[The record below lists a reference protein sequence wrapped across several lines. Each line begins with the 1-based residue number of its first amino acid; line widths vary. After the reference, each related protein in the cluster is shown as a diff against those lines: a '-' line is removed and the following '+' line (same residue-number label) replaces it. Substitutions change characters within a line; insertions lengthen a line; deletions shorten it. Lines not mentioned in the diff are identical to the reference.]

1 MISILEDYSSKMVW
15 EPKKVLN
22 NIIMK
27 RTFFPLVALII
38 TSCGPYSSV
47 APTIID
53 EKYDPADEELYAS
66 CAELQGVGQFI
77 IGRTTFKQVL
87 ADKEFKKVATSIY
100 DRQSNMYNG
109 HWGNDFW
116 NKKGD
121 HYVLPG
127 DPKEKWMKSKCGPK
141 LKQLPSSHFTGFT
154 IGELKFDPFDMAFLN
169 DTLVAIFFYPDDNI
183 EDEVIAHYKEK
194 FGNGR
199 GKYYSYDL
207 TKSDHNSNLTVTKTL
222 EEKHSWEN
230 ELVALEYEKHEYF
243 HMEPNRSP
251 SGEYKHS
258 MIIYSKKRYPVFEEL
273 LLKISSDYDEH
284 TKANINQS
292 LNSL

>member
-1 MISILEDYSSKMVW
+1 MKKILF
-15 EPKKVLN
+15 P
-22 NIIMK
+22 II
-27 RTFFPLVALII
+27 ALII
-38 TSCGPYSSV
+38 ASCGSNPSV
-47 APTIID
+47 APTVID
-53 EKYDPADEELYAS
+53 EKYEPTDDELYSA

-77 IGRTTFKQVL
+77 IGKTTFRQVL
-87 ADKEFKKVATSIY
+87 ADKDFKKVATSVY

-121 HYVLPG
+121 NYVLPG
-127 DPKEKWMKSKCGPK
+127 DPKEKWMNSKTGPK
-141 LKQLPSSHFTGFT
+141 LKQLPSSSFTGLT
-154 IGELKFDPFDMAFLN
+154 LGELKFDPFDMAFLN
-169 DTLVAIFFYPDDNI
+169 DTLVAIFFYPDDKI

-194 FGNGR
+194 YGNGR
-199 GKYYSYDL
+199 GKLYSYNL
-207 TKSDHNSNLTVTKTL
+207 TKSDSNSNLTVTKTFD
-222 EEKHSWEN
+222 EKHSWEN

-251 SGEYKHS
+251 SGDFKHS

-273 LLKISSDYDEH
+273 LLKLSTEYDDQI
-284 TKANINQS
+284 KASKNQS